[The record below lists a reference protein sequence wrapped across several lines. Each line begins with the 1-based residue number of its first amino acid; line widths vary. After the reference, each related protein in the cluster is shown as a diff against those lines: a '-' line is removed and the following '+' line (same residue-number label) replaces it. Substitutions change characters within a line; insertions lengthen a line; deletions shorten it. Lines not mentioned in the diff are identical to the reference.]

1 VQQEPTIAVNATGA
15 IFVAF
20 TDSQFTSTA
29 PDISATVSTNG
40 GAAFALEVRVNDDI
54 GPVQQTQ
61 PTLVVNG
68 NRVRLAWSDYRTGGA
83 YPYAIYTSSS
93 SDGLTWSPNVK
104 VNGDTGRN
112 FEANPAVGVDAAG
125 DVVVAWTSWSVVTTF
140 PAPIIQQALLSS
152 VLDVVVPRAVA
163 GPAASVDQGTSTS
176 FDGSG
181 SSDNLAIASSTWDFG
196 DGSTAAGSTATHA
209 YPNAGTYAA
218 TLTVW
223 DYSGNAAI
231 ATRTITVRDTMAP
244 VPRGGGDR
252 TVDEGQ
258 ALFFDGSASNDN
270 VGVTSYL
277 WDFGDG
283 TTANT
288 ATANHVYAKAGTY
301 PAKLTVKDAAGNN
314 ATNTF
319 TVTVRSSALLG
330 YIEILGGIVGLLV
343 LLVGLLAWMFL
354 GMRKKEREHGST
366 PGSANPGHAG
376 ASRAP
381 PRDADP
387 LDMSL
392 PPKGP

>member
-1 VQQEPTIAVNATGA
+1 
-15 IFVAF
+15 
-20 TDSQFTSTA
+20 
-29 PDISATVSTNG
+29 
-40 GAAFALEVRVNDDI
+40 
-54 GPVQQTQ
+54 
-61 PTLVVNG
+61 
-68 NRVRLAWSDYRTGGA
+68 
-83 YPYAIYTSSS
+83 
-93 SDGLTWSPNVK
+93 
-104 VNGDTGRN
+104 
-112 FEANPAVGVDAAG
+112 
-125 DVVVAWTSWSVVTTF
+125 VVVAWTSWSVVTTF

-244 VPRGGGDR
+244 LPRGGGDR

-258 ALFFDGSASNDN
+258 ALFFDGSASSDN

-283 TTANT
+283 TTATT

-354 GMRKKEREHGST
+354 GMRKKEREHGT